1 MNKSGSHLKHPD
13 KFTLISSYVKE
24 IISVMKLRSVFKIRT
39 RYALKNYSAFTL
51 IEMMINLSIVLVIL
65 FIIPMIYMQLSQL
78 NGKSVNHFD
87 INCAMFLRELSTEL
101 KTSGTVEIN
110 GDQLILTKNE
120 NQLSYTF
127 HKGRIVRKVN
137 NEGYVIMLEGIKEG
151 VFTIEDKHLYVTIQS
166 IYKQKKEKFLLL

>member
-1 MNKSGSHLKHPD
+1 MKQSGSHLKQPD
-13 KFTLISSYVKE
+13 KFIRISSYVKE
-24 IISVMKLRSVFKIRT
+24 NTTVMKQRFAYKIRS
-39 RYALKNYSAFTL
+39 RYALKNYPAFTF

-65 FIIPMIYMQLSQL
+65 SIIPLIYMQLSQL

-101 KTSGTVEIN
+101 KTSRIVELN

-120 NQLSYTF
+120 NQLSYAF
-127 HKGRIVRKVN
+127 HQGRIVRKVN

-151 VFTIEDKHLYVTIQS
+151 VFTIEDKHLYITVQS